1 MKDLFDQTVSTASA
15 AAAAHYDQ
23 AVDAQLH
30 AWPGALPALQAAIAE
45 DPGFALPQALLAL
58 VLAGRGERAPA
69 LQALAAAQARVAGTT
84 PREQAQVA
92 LLAAVVEGRVHD
104 ALVLVQAHARE
115 YPADLLAASTALG
128 AYGLFAF
135 SGRADHDAARLAF
148 VESLAPH
155 HPPGR
160 PWLLAQRGWA
170 RIEAGRVDEGLAMA
184 QQALALRPH
193 NGGNAHVI
201 VHGLFESGRHA
212 DTLDVHRGLAA
223 RLPRRWRDVGP
234 PALARGAGRA
244 GAGRRGRGAGAAA
257 RPGGRLPAAR
267 HALHGPARRGV
278 AAVAPGTARPPRA
291 ALGDGAAA
299 RRTPLPAGFQP
310 LRRTAPGTAGRGPGS
325 NAPRWTR
332 WPARLPALQA
342 RGLDGAAVVLQT
354 VQALVALQQGD
365 AAAAQQA
372 LDAACTGAVRLGG
385 SHAQRQLLPLTA
397 AAAAAQRDTPMWGL
411 AQDA

>member
-69 LQALAAAQARVAGTT
+69 LQALAAAQARVAGIT

-104 ALVLVQAHARE
+104 ALALVQAHARE

-148 VESLAPH
+148 VDSLAPH

-201 VHGLFESGRHA
+201 AHGLFESGRHA
-212 DTLDVHRGLAA
+212 DTLTFIEGWLPGYPGDGVMWGHLHWHAALAELA
-223 RLPRRWRDVGP
+223 LDDEAA
-234 PALARGAGRA
+234 ALARLHGPVAAYLPRGMPFMGLPDVVSLLWRL
-244 GAGRRGRGAGAAA
+244 GLRGRRGLPWAMAQQHVERHFPQGSNPFGELHLALLAAA
-257 RPGGRLPAAR
+257 QGRAD
-267 HALHGPARRGV
+267 AL
-278 AAVAPGTARPPRA
+278 AAVA
-291 ALGDGAAA
+291 
-299 RRTPLPAGFQP
+299 
-310 LRRTAPGTAGRGPGS
+310 GRM
-325 NAPRWTR
+325 
-332 WPARLPALQA
+332 PALQA
-342 RGLDGAAVVLQT
+342 RGLDGAAVVLQA

-372 LDAACTGAVRLGG
+372 LDAACAGAVRLGG

-397 AAAAAQRDTPMWGL
+397 AAAAAQRDTPLWGL